1 MRNRFTTRLA
11 KRLFATALL
20 LFTASGHADVV
31 GQAPEYQQIDGLIRE
46 PLLLAVTLDNGQPA
60 VLDAFVTRMASQTP
74 LPVVLITNGTV
85 GTAEFDR
92 WIINPNRYAATAI
105 AFARHGYAAVV
116 VLRQGYGQS
125 SGAAE
130 YADGSC
136 AQPLH
141 LRAGEQDTR
150 NLLAALDAVR
160 RQPWAAAD
168 NAILAGMSAGGF
180 AVIAT
185 GAANPPGV
193 KAVINFDGGRGAID
207 GKSLCDKAGLLQ
219 AYARYGKTAQIPS
232 LWLYAKND
240 KSFPPSMGKEMFDAY
255 QQGGHTAH
263 FITMPAFGNNG
274 HVFMDSAPENFWW
287 QTVAAFLKQQ
297 HLPTGEAVALPE
309 THLVAPP
316 ALNAAG
322 KKAFS
327 AYAATQRYEK
337 AFATD
342 EDGDWGAAYWARN
355 SHQAA
360 ETALSIC
367 QQEQRPGAAK
377 CTVYAINNRVVTG
390 KTP

>member
-1 MRNRFTTRLA
+1 MRNRSTTRLA
-11 KRLFATALL
+11 NSLFATALL
-20 LFTASGHADVV
+20 LFTAAGNADDPA
-31 GQAPEYQQIDGLIRE
+31 QAPQYQQIDGLIRE

-60 VLDAFVTRMASQTP
+60 VLDAFVTRMVSQTP

-92 WIINPNRYAATAI
+92 WIINPNRYASTAI

-141 LRAGEQDTR
+141 MQAGAQDTR
-150 NLLAALDAVR
+150 DLLAALEAVR
-160 RQPWAAAD
+160 RQPWAAPD

-180 AVIAT
+180 AVIAA

-255 QQGGHTAH
+255 QHGGHTAQ

-274 HVFMDSAPENFWW
+274 HVFMDSAPESFWW
-287 QTVAAFLKQQ
+287 QTVATFLKQQ
-297 HLPTGEAVALPE
+297 HLPASEAVPLPE
-309 THLVAPP
+309 THLPAPP
-316 ALNAAG
+316 ALNTAG

-327 AYAATQRYEK
+327 EYATTQRYEK

-355 SHQAA
+355 SREAA
-360 ETALSIC
+360 ETALNIC
-367 QQEQRPGAAK
+367 QQEQRPGAGK
-377 CTVYAINNRVVTG
+377 CTVYAINNRLVTAN
-390 KTP
+390 TP

>member
-20 LFTASGHADVV
+20 LFTVAGHADVV
-31 GQAPEYQQIDGLIRE
+31 EHPPEYQQIDGLIRE

-60 VLDAFVTRMASQTP
+60 VLDAFVTRMTSQTP
-74 LPVVLITNGTV
+74 QPIVLITNGTV

-141 LRAGEQDTR
+141 QQAGEQDTR
-150 NLLAALDAVR
+150 NLLAAFNAVR
-160 RQPWAAAD
+160 HLPWAAPD

-207 GKSLCDKAGLLQ
+207 GKSLCDRAGLLN

-240 KSFPPSMGKEMFDAY
+240 KSFPPAMGKEMFDAY
-255 QQGGHTAH
+255 QQENHTAQ

-274 HVFMDSAPENFWW
+274 HVFMDSAPESFWW

-297 HLPTGEAVALPE
+297 HLPVSEAVPLPK
-309 THLVAPP
+309 TQLAAPP
-316 ALNAAG
+316 ALNATG

-327 AYAATQRYEK
+327 EYAAAQRYEK

-355 SHQAA
+355 SHEAA
-360 ETALSIC
+360 KTALSIC

-377 CTVYAINNRVVTG
+377 CTVYAINNRVVTE